1 MRLYPGSKKLSATVP
16 LFCGTQRREANAKN
30 NKKWSRENSSRV
42 GWSVVSPL
50 VDRRLGVWLEV
61 QTVVG
66 GCPNGTTIGLNG
78 SWLAVELPILT
89 GWRFDGFANLKGEG
103 QTVNQSKKIVKSKN
117 ARKVPTMAVLFD
129 AVLLLDQC
137 LRERG
142 WGWGL
147 GVGSGLCV
155 KNWMK

>member
-1 MRLYPGSKKLSATVP
+1 MRLYPGAKSSLPLSPCSVEHREEKRT
-16 LFCGTQRREANAKN
+16 RRTT
-30 NKKWSRENSSRV
+30 KKWSRENSSRV

-89 GWRFDGFANLKGEG
+89 G
-103 QTVNQSKKIVKSKN
+103 
-117 ARKVPTMAVLFD
+117 
-129 AVLLLDQC
+129 
-137 LRERG
+137 
-142 WGWGL
+142 
-147 GVGSGLCV
+147 
-155 KNWMK
+155 